1 MTELNR
7 LPSSFGSLIDHKQ
20 PVRFQFEG
28 RYYSGFHGDTIASA
42 LAANNQW
49 ILSRSFKYHRARGI
63 LTMAGQDANTLVQL
77 PNDPNV
83 PADVAPI
90 VDGLIVRG
98 QNYSGSLQ
106 HDRNA
111 SIQYLS
117 RFLPVGFYYKA
128 FFRPR
133 GIWEYWAK
141 FFRKKTGL
149 GVINERYVASGYDK
163 QYKFCDVLVIGAGAA
178 GMTAAITA
186 ANAGAE
192 VLLVDEQVT
201 LGGAL
206 NYARMSADLS
216 DNGAL
221 RESLVAQVSSH
232 TNIELMTKATANGWF
247 GDNWVPVI
255 QGKRMFKV
263 RAAEVIMCTGALE
276 QLSVFRNN
284 DVPGVMLAGAASRL
298 IRLYGVR
305 PGEHAVVLTANDAG
319 YACALDLV
327 DAGVDVRAIVDLRAD
342 SAPTSMSAADAI
354 SAIPVYKNSAVYAA
368 SESKNHLR
376 GVEIRDIVA
385 SGECA
390 DDGRLIDCDLLCM
403 SVGFMPTYQLA
414 CQAGA
419 TLGYDNESARFSI
432 ENLPSSVQM
441 GGAANGFW
449 NMDAAIDD
457 AQRAA
462 ITATN
467 ALALTTSPLPS
478 FNQEQVQVNHDWPM
492 FAHPKGKEFVDL
504 DEDLQL
510 ADIVNATLDGY
521 EHIQL
526 VKRFSTCGMGP
537 SQGRHSAL
545 PAARLVARATGKT
558 IAETGVTT
566 ARPPFSAESL
576 AHCAGLSFYPARR
589 SNMHHR
595 HLDAGAEML
604 QIGNWYRPAYYRS
617 SNDAAATIEEE
628 AHQVRNG
635 VGIIDVSTL
644 GGIDVRGPDAAE
656 FLNRMYTFV
665 FAKQPV
671 GRARYAL
678 MTNEAGVVID
688 DGVACRLDENMFY
701 VTATTGGVDRVFQ
714 SMLKWNAQWRMDVD
728 IANVTSAYCAVNIA
742 GPQSRQVL
750 QRICTDLDLSS
761 DGFPYMGVR
770 TGRVADIPARLLRV
784 GFVGELGFEI
794 HAPQHCGEAL
804 WDALIEAGKDE
815 GIRPFGI
822 DAQRL
827 LRLEKGHIII
837 GQDTDAM
844 SSPAEVGMKW
854 AVGSKKPFFVG
865 QRTIRELDQM
875 PAKRALVGFE
885 ITDLEAPVP
894 KESHLVVAGDQMLG
908 RVTSAAYSPSLQKTI
923 GLAYVA
929 ANNAESGATIQI
941 RTDKQKL
948 VNATVVPIPFYDR
961 DNSRQEL

>member
-1 MTELNR
+1 MTGLNR
-7 LPSSFGSLIDHKQ
+7 LPASFGLLVDYQQ
-20 PVRFQFEG
+20 PLRFQFEG
-28 RYYSGFHGDTIASA
+28 RDYTGFHGDTIASA

-77 PNDPNV
+77 PDEPNV
-83 PADVAPI
+83 PADTAPVVA
-90 VDGLIVRG
+90 GLVVWG
-98 QNYSGSLQ
+98 QNYAGSLQ

-111 SIQYLS
+111 GIQYLS

-141 FFRKKTGL
+141 FFRKKAGL
-149 GVINERYVASGYDK
+149 GIINEGYVASGYDK

-178 GMTAAITA
+178 GMTAAIVA
-186 ANAGAE
+186 ANAGAD
-192 VLLVDEQVT
+192 VLLVDEQAT

-206 NYARMSADLS
+206 NYARVNPDSS
-216 DNGAL
+216 ESGVL
-221 RESLVAQVSSH
+221 REKLVAQVSSH
-232 TNIELMTKATANGWF
+232 ANIKLLTNATANGCF

-263 RAAEVIMCTGALE
+263 RATEIIMCTGVLE

-284 DVPGVMLAGAASRL
+284 DLPGVMLASAASRL

-305 PGEHAVVLTANDAG
+305 PGKRAVVLTANDAG

-327 DAGVDVRAIVDLRAD
+327 DAGVEVRAIVDLRLE
-342 SAPTSMSAADAI
+342 PTPTPMSAAEAI
-354 SAIPVYKNSAVYAA
+354 VAIPVLKNAAIYAA
-368 SESKNHLR
+368 HKSKNHLSS
-376 GVEIRDIVA
+376 VEVREIVA

-390 DDGRLIDCDLLCM
+390 NDGYRIDCDLLCM

-419 TLGYDNESARFSI
+419 TLDYDNKSARFSI
-432 ENLPSSVQM
+432 GNLPSSVQM
-441 GGAANGFW
+441 AGVANGYW
-449 NMDAAIDD
+449 NIDSAMDD

-462 ITATN
+462 ISATN
-467 ALALTTSPLPS
+467 ALKLTTRPLPS
-478 FNQEQVQVNHDWPM
+478 IEREKTQLNFDWPM

-526 VKRFSTCGMGP
+526 VKRYSTCGMGP

-576 AHCAGLSFYPARR
+576 AHCAGRSFYPYRR

-595 HLDAGAEML
+595 HLDAGAEMV
-604 QIGNWYRPAYYRS
+604 QIGTWFRPAYYRS
-617 SNDAAATIEEE
+617 ASDAATTIQEE
-628 AHQVRNG
+628 ALQLRNG
-635 VGIIDVSTL
+635 VGIIDISTL
-644 GGIDVRGPDAAE
+644 GGIEVRGPDAAE

-714 SMLKWNAQWRMDVD
+714 SMLKWNAQWRMDID
-728 IANVTSAYCAVNIA
+728 IANVTSAYCGVNIA
-742 GPQSRQVL
+742 GPQSREVL
-750 QRICTDLDLSS
+750 QRLCPDLDLSA
-761 DGFPYMGVR
+761 DEFPYLGVR

-804 WDALIEAGKDE
+804 WDALLEAGADE

-822 DAQRL
+822 EAQRL

-844 SSPAEVGMKW
+844 CTPAEIGMQW
-854 AVGSKKPFFVG
+854 AIGSKKPFFVG
-865 QRTIRELDQM
+865 QRSIHELEQR

-885 ITDLEAPVP
+885 ICDPEAPLP
-894 KESHLVVAGDQMLG
+894 KESHLVIAGDRMLG
-908 RVTSAAYSPSLQKTI
+908 RVTSVAYSSCLQKII
-923 GLAYVA
+923 GLAYV
-929 ANNAESGATIQI
+929 NPDQAEPGTLIQI
-941 RTDKQKL
+941 RADKQAL
-948 VNATVVPIPFYDR
+948 VTATVVPIPFYDR